1 MTKTT
6 LKGLY
11 KRLRTNGEIR
21 SHVAADNNRVDEILQ
36 REAADVARELAN
48 LQNRLYGTKAHMSGR
63 APLCDE
69 KGNPILK
76 GRKFATEILSDKMSQ
91 RMQALGTRVGR
102 LIDLQNAF
110 YGRVATVG
118 RRS

>member
-6 LKGLY
+6 LKSLY
-11 KRLRTNGEIR
+11 KRLRANGELR

-36 REAADVARELAN
+36 KEAADVAREVAN
-48 LQNRLYGTKAHMSGR
+48 MQKRLYGTKAHMSGR

-69 KGNPILK
+69 KGSPILK
-76 GRKFATEILSDKMSQ
+76 GRKFTTEILSDKMSR
-91 RMQALGTRVGR
+91 RMQELGMRVGR

-110 YGRVATVG
+110 YGHVASVG